1 MKKLLDILGKVIE
14 WIGIVTAGLMFLLLA
29 YQILIRIFFRGSSP
43 ASSEL
48 VSYLF
53 IWFVYIGMVVAAK
66 NKSHIS
72 VTMLADAFPPKV
84 RASINLAAH
93 LCWLYFSGYVVYI
106 GIVLVKKVSLL
117 GSASPILHIPLHIL
131 YMILPVTFA
140 WSAIYI
146 VRDIVEE
153 IRVIAGKKE

>member
-1 MKKLLDILGKVIE
+1 M
-14 WIGIVTAGLMFLLLA
+14 
-29 YQILIRIFFRGSSP
+29 
-43 ASSEL
+43 
-48 VSYLF
+48 
-53 IWFVYIGMVVAAK
+53 
-66 NKSHIS
+66 
-72 VTMLADAFPPKV
+72 
-84 RASINLAAH
+84 
-93 LCWLYFSGYVVYI
+93 YI

-117 GSASPILHIPLHIL
+117 GSASPILHIPLHVL